1 MMKKFASIVL
11 AIFLGFIAGRLAA
24 SDRQR
29 EVPHTLLF
37 RVVSPDGTIES
48 YLFGTH
54 HAFSKSFFDT
64 LSNAKAKLMAAAI
77 VVTESDPAPGHT
89 ANDIV
94 NRRTAE
100 TQWPKYLTKADLA
113 YLRQR
118 LQNSPANFEKL
129 RPEEL
134 HAALNREYTISACNT
149 RFATDPNLS
158 IDEYIGFLAKQAGK
172 RVIGLE
178 TAEEQ
183 LELIR
188 KDIEGM
194 PPKVHKKRLS
204 RLIKLI
210 KSGNGTQSCEAA
222 SMYRQMAF
230 DYRLAEPCRNSL
242 ILTDRNAR
250 WLDKIVGDLQSSSC
264 FVAVGLSHL
273 QFECG
278 LISQLRKRGFAV
290 EPVPAI

>member
-1 MMKKFASIVL
+1 MKKLASILL

-24 SDRQR
+24 SESQND
-29 EVPHTLLF
+29 VLHTLLF
-37 RVVSPDGTIES
+37 RIVSPNGATES
-48 YLFGTH
+48 YLFGAH

-64 LSNAKAKLMAAAI
+64 LSNTRAKLMAAEI
-77 VVTESDPAPGHT
+77 VITESDPVPGHT

-94 NRRTAE
+94 NARTSE
-100 TQWPKYLTKADLA
+100 TQWSKYLTKADLA
-113 YLRQR
+113 YLREH
-118 LQNSPANFEKL
+118 LQKGATNFEKL

-134 HAALNREYTISACNT
+134 YAALNREYTINACNT
-149 RFATDPNLS
+149 RTAADPNLS

-194 PPKVHKKRLS
+194 SPKVHKKRLS
-204 RLIKLI
+204 RLIQSI
-210 KSGNGTQSCEAA
+210 KSGGNTQSCEATD
-222 SMYRQMAF
+222 MYRQMAF
-230 DYRLAEPCRNSL
+230 DYRLTEPCHNSL
-242 ILTDRNAR
+242 MLTDRNTR
-250 WLDKIVGDLQSSSC
+250 WLEKIVGDLQSSSC

-278 LISQLRKRGFAV
+278 LISQLRERGFV
-290 EPVPAI
+290 VTPEETH

>member
-1 MMKKFASIVL
+1 MKKLASILL

-24 SDRQR
+24 SERQSD
-29 EVPHTLLF
+29 VLHTLLF
-37 RVVSPDGTIES
+37 RIVSPNGATES

-64 LSNAKAKLMAAAI
+64 LSNTRAKLMAAEI
-77 VVTESDPAPGHT
+77 VITESDPEPGHT

-94 NRRTAE
+94 NARTSE
-100 TQWPKYLTKADLA
+100 TQWSKYLTKADLA
-113 YLRQR
+113 YLREH
-118 LQNSPANFEKL
+118 LHDSPTNFEKL

-134 HAALNREYTISACNT
+134 YAALNREYTINACNT
-149 RFATDPNLS
+149 RTAADPNLS

-178 TAEEQ
+178 TADEQ

-204 RLIKLI
+204 RLIQLI
-210 KSGNGTQSCEAA
+210 KSGGNSQICEATD
-222 SMYRQMAF
+222 MYRQMAF
-230 DYRLAEPCRNSL
+230 DYRLTEPCFNSL
-242 ILTDRNAR
+242 ILTDRNTR
-250 WLDKIVGDLQSSSC
+250 WLEKIVGDLQSSSC

-278 LISQLRKRGFAV
+278 LISQLREGGFVV
-290 EPVPAI
+290 EPISTTE

>member
-1 MMKKFASIVL
+1 MKKFASILL
-11 AIFLGFIAGRLAA
+11 AIFLGFVAGRLAA
-24 SDRQR
+24 SNRQR
-29 EVPHTLLF
+29 EVPGTLLF
-37 RVVSPDGTIES
+37 RVVSPDGTSES

-64 LSNAKAKLMAAAI
+64 LKIAKTKLMAADI
-77 VVTESDPAPGHT
+77 VITESDPGPGHT

-94 NRRTAE
+94 NRRTTV
-100 TQWPKYLTKADLA
+100 TQWSKYLTKADLA
-113 YLRQR
+113 YLREH

-134 HAALNREYTISACNT
+134 HAALNREYTINTCNT
-149 RFATDPNLS
+149 RSAADPNLS

-172 RVIGLE
+172 RAIGLE

-204 RLIKLI
+204 RLIQLI
-210 KSGNGTQSCEAA
+210 KSGGDTQSCEAT
-222 SMYRQMAF
+222 SMYREVAF
-230 DYRLAEPCRNSL
+230 DYRLTEPCCNSL
-242 ILTDRNAR
+242 MLTERNAR
-250 WLDKIVGDLQSSSC
+250 WIEKIAGNLQSSSC

-278 LISQLRKRGFAV
+278 LISQLRERGFV
-290 EPVPAI
+290 VTPEETH